1 MPNVDLT
8 IRPAR
13 IQDAEAISALTTEL
27 GYPAE
32 EAEMRRRI
40 DRLLQSD
47 AYFLAVAEQDSRLVG
62 WVAAERRLLLESG
75 ERAELVGLIVTSDAR
90 RSGVGLAL
98 VNAAEKWAV
107 RQGMPSIA
115 VRSNV
120 ARLESHP
127 FYERLGYV
135 RTKTQHAY
143 TKRLSTEAQSRQV
156 EVESREDMLR

>member
-13 IQDAEAISALTTEL
+13 IQDAEAITALTTEL
-27 GYPAE
+27 GYPSE

-40 DRLLQSD
+40 ERLLQSD
-47 AYFLAVAEQDSRLVG
+47 AHFLAVAERDTRLIG
-62 WVAAERRLLLESG
+62 WVAAERRLVLESG
-75 ERAELVGLIVTSDAR
+75 ERAELVGLIVTAYAR
-90 RSGVGLAL
+90 RSGAGQAL

-107 RQGMPSIA
+107 RQGMSSIF
-115 VRSNV
+115 VRSNIT
-120 ARLESHP
+120 RLESHP

-143 TKRLSTEAQSRQV
+143 SKRLS
-156 EVESREDMLR
+156 D